1 MADQETRVYNGRY
14 ELHRRIAR
22 GGMADVYLARDL
34 LLDRPVAL
42 KILFPEFSTD
52 QAFVERFRREAQ
64 SAANLSHP
72 NIVSVYD
79 WGEEDGT
86 YFIVMEYVEGRS
98 LAQILRDEGALLPD
112 RAADITTDIAA
123 ALGFAHRNGVIHRDV
138 KPGNVLM
145 SPLGQVKVTDFG
157 IARAVTTQDNLTQTG
172 TVMGTAT
179 YFSPEQARGESVDPR
194 SDVYSLGVVLYELLT
209 GEPPF
214 TGDNPVSVAYKHVQ
228 EQAER
233 PTHRN
238 PRIPVALEA
247 VVMKAL
253 AKNPA
258 NRYASADDLAAD
270 LRRFRDGRPVLAEG
284 ILPEQELTAAVSA
297 ATVASAYAVG
307 ATTAVPRTDG
317 TRAVPVGAQ
326 EEWQEEPP
334 KRSPTFLIVLGV
346 LLLLLVALL
355 VLFARNLGVGNS
367 TAQVA
372 VPGVVGLTADQ
383 ATTKLQDAGFTVGR
397 KSESQPNKAPDIVL
411 RQDPGEGD
419 KIGKGDKVTI
429 VVNSGQPSVS
439 VPDLVGETRAV
450 AERLLRDAGL
460 VGDFQAQADD
470 TVPQDEVISQDPP
483 NGDLPKGS
491 TVIVVLSSGAGET
504 QVPDVAGLTAT
515 EAANQLGRA
524 GFQVVTAD
532 EPSSRVEK
540 GLVIRTDPA
549 ADATL
554 QKGEKVTVYVSSG
567 PSTSTVPSV
576 VDLSP
581 EQAVAT
587 LRAEG
592 FTVQQQTRTT
602 LDPNEDG
609 LVIAQSPEGD
619 SEAASGSTVTIYIG
633 RFLGG
638 SSTTTS
644 TPSTTTPYRAGAAA
658 RARKFR
664 SMSWPAMVRIDS
676 GWNCTPS
683 TSSSRCR
690 SPMTMPSSVRAVTSS
705 TAGMFSTTNEW

>member
-52 QAFVERFRREAQ
+52 EAFVERFRREAQ

-157 IARAVTTQDNLTQTG
+157 IARAVSTQDNLTQTG

-270 LRRFRDGRPVLAEG
+270 LRRYRDGRPVLAEG
-284 ILPEQELTAAVSA
+284 ILPDEELTSAVSA
-297 ATVASAYAVG
+297 ATVASAYAGG
-307 ATTAVPRTDG
+307 ATMAVPRTDG

-326 EEWQEEPP
+326 EEWHEEPP

-346 LLLLLVALL
+346 LLVLLVALL

-372 VPGVVGLTADQ
+372 VPTVVGLTQDQ
-383 ATTKLQDAGFTVGR
+383 ATTKLQDAGFTVDP
-397 KSESQPNKAPDIVL
+397 KSESQPDKAPDIVL
-411 RQDPGEGD
+411 RQDPEAGT
-419 KIGKGDKVTI
+419 KIKKGDKVTI

-439 VPDLVGETRAV
+439 VPDLVGKTRPEADK
-450 AERLLRDAGL
+450 LLSDAGL
-460 VGDFQAQADD
+460 VGDFQPQADD
-470 TVPQDEVISQDPP
+470 TVPEGGVISQNPSS
-483 NGDLPKGS
+483 GDLPKGS
-491 TVIVVLSSGAGET
+491 TVTVTYSSGAGET
-504 QVPDVAGLTAT
+504 QVPDVTGLTAT
-515 EAANQLGRA
+515 DAANQLGRA

-532 EPSSRVEK
+532 EASSTVEK
-540 GLVIRTDPA
+540 GLVIRTNPA

-554 QKGEKVTVYVSSG
+554 QKGEKVTVFVSSG

-576 VDLSP
+576 IDLSP

-587 LRAEG
+587 LRADG
-592 FTVQQQTRTT
+592 FVVQQQTRTT

-609 LVIAQSPEGD
+609 LVIGQSPEGD
-619 SEAASGSTVTIYIG
+619 SQASAGSTVTIYIG
-633 RFLGG
+633 RFVGS
-638 SSTTTS
+638 SSTTSSTTPTS
-644 TPSTTTPYRAGAAA
+644 TP
-658 RARKFR
+658 
-664 SMSWPAMVRIDS
+664 
-676 GWNCTPS
+676 
-683 TSSSRCR
+683 
-690 SPMTMPSSVRAVTSS
+690 
-705 TAGMFSTTNEW
+705 